1 MAGKSL
7 NSFQELGDVYGIKKE
22 KIDEKSHTNKGSAGG
37 SNRYAG
43 QSNNGGYGGNGR
55 GGYGGGH
62 GGYSSYGGGREL
74 PQLTG
79 LDTAGKAEKV
89 MKWIKEGNPKKFDLT
104 TSKIRGILSMTNQI
118 YNKAIYSDETLKSE
132 LVDEIQYL
140 KVRIVYECGRETQ
153 KNKNVIVKG
162 TTMRVGPVEELVLA
176 SRLLEELDKVGKSR
190 KAFLEFSRYLEALVA
205 YHRYFGGKDA

>member
-7 NSFQELGDVYGIKKE
+7 NSFQELSDVYGIKKE
-22 KIDEKSHTNKGSAGG
+22 THDEKPHTNKGSAGG

-43 QSNNGGYGGNGR
+43 QSNNGGNGR
-55 GGYGGGH
+55 GGYGSGNGR
-62 GGYSSYGGGREL
+62 YSSYGGGREL

-104 TSKIRGILSMTNQI
+104 TSKIRCILSMTNQI
-118 YNKAIYSDETLKSE
+118 YNKAIYGDETLKSE

-140 KVRIVYECGRETQ
+140 KVRIVYECGRETP
-153 KNKNVIVKG
+153 KYKKVMVKG
-162 TTMRVGPVEELVLA
+162 EVMRVGPVEEFVRA
-176 SRLLEELDKVGKSR
+176 SCLLEELDKVGESR

-205 YHRYFGGKDA
+205 YHRYLGGKDA